1 MDGCNG
7 LIAVESIA
15 AEACLNFYPCF
26 LAFLGCVS
34 NTKVVDNFM
43 I

>member
-15 AEACLNFYPCF
+15 AETCLNFYPCF
-26 LAFLGCVS
+26 LAFMGWVL
-34 NTKVVDNFM
+34 NTKDVVNFM